1 MKTKQLTLALLAT
14 AAGACYSAP
23 AMAQGADPFIGQMML
38 VPYNFCPRGWT
49 TASGQLLSIAQN
61 TALFSLLGTTYGGDG
76 QTTFALPNLQSRT
89 VIGVGTG
96 PGLST
101 YVLGQTAGTENVTL
115 LSTQMPIHTHL
126 ASATSL
132 IKVAAGQVAD
142 TAKPGGNAFAQT
154 GTNNTYYTGAP
165 TNNFM
170 DNDNVQTTV
179 TNGTAGGSQP
189 FSIIQP
195 YLTLQWCISLQGIF
209 PSRN

>member
-1 MKTKQLTLALLAT
+1 MKAKQLTLALLAT

-23 AMAQGADPFIGQMML
+23 AMAQGADPFLGQMML
-38 VPYNFCPRGWT
+38 VPYNFCPRGWL
-49 TASGQLLSIAQN
+49 AANGQILAISTN
-61 TALFSLLGTTYGGDG
+61 SALFALLGTTYGGNG
-76 QTTFALPNLQSRT
+76 QTTFGLPNLQSRT

-96 PGLST
+96 PGLSP
-101 YVLGQTAGTENVTL
+101 YDLGETAGTENVTL
-115 LSTQMPIHTHL
+115 LSTQMPIHTHT
-126 ASATSL
+126 ATATSL

-179 TNGTAGGSQP
+179 TNATAGGSQP

-195 YLTLQWCISLQGIF
+195 YLALQWCIATEGIF